1 MTDAVATTQGPTDG
15 TTDGT
20 TDERPQGP
28 QGPHGPLWL
37 LIASAALAL
46 VLLAVAYV
54 QWRQY
59 ELLDNATHYQ
69 NDALGWSFSQL
80 ETEQLRLRNQ
90 MQTSLQAGANPPD
103 REALQLRYD
112 IFVSRIGLI
121 DHERAARIM
130 SDQRSYAPAIKLV
143 RAFVADADRVLG
155 EKPTEPLTPQ
165 ALKQLLDNLDTLT
178 VPLHDLS
185 LGASHLLYERATQ
198 RNSAVR
204 QQSVLSLALTLSQCV
219 LLLVLTVIVLTQLRT
234 LNERRKNL
242 EALADNLHA
251 ARIEAEKANRAKS
264 VFLANMSHEIRTPFH
279 GLLGMMSL
287 LQDTGLNAQ
296 QQGFLLTAKESANH
310 LLAILNDI
318 LDISQLESGK
328 LQVQPETMELPLLI
342 AQVEAL
348 MRVQA
353 QSKGLALN
361 VQLEPDV
368 PRWVRAD
375 ATRLKQILFN
385 LLSNAV
391 KFSEAGSVGLR
402 VASGFGG
409 RIIFS
414 VSDTGVGMDGK
425 TLERLFQRFMRAD
438 DSPSRRQGGTGLGL
452 EISRDLA
459 RLMGGDITV
468 QSEIGRG
475 SVFTV
480 ALPLQAAAAPTPAQI
495 TPESV
500 ATARTPGPLRV
511 LVAEDH
517 PVNRAYLEAVLD
529 KLGHQAVFKEDGDG
543 AVRAMQQHEFD
554 VVLMDLHMPGMD
566 GFAAARAIRSMP
578 PPRGRVPIIALTA
591 DAFQASRDLA
601 RQAGMD
607 GFLTK
612 PAHLPQLREALER
625 HSGIGKTAPA
635 TAVAAASASTAPS
648 QEPHPPDETFDP
660 ATVVDARQALSPL
673 VYADLLARF
682 FSGQPEAL
690 TTLRGAARSANH
702 AALHAQAHAL
712 KGAALNLGLRA
723 VADAAQLLQ
732 SATAAG
738 EANGHI
744 DTLEHAL
751 ARSRAHCIRDGL
763 LPG

>member
-1 MTDAVATTQGPTDG
+1 
-15 TTDGT
+15 
-20 TDERPQGP
+20 
-28 QGPHGPLWL
+28 
-37 LIASAALAL
+37 
-46 VLLAVAYV
+46 
-54 QWRQY
+54 
-59 ELLDNATHYQ
+59 
-69 NDALGWSFSQL
+69 
-80 ETEQLRLRNQ
+80 
-90 MQTSLQAGANPPD
+90 
-103 REALQLRYD
+103 
-112 IFVSRIGLI
+112 
-121 DHERAARIM
+121 
-130 SDQRSYAPAIKLV
+130 
-143 RAFVADADRVLG
+143 
-155 EKPTEPLTPQ
+155 
-165 ALKQLLDNLDTLT
+165 
-178 VPLHDLS
+178 
-185 LGASHLLYERATQ
+185 
-198 RNSAVR
+198 
-204 QQSVLSLALTLSQCV
+204 
-219 LLLVLTVIVLTQLRT
+219 
-234 LNERRKNL
+234 
-242 EALADNLHA
+242 
-251 ARIEAEKANRAKS
+251 
-264 VFLANMSHEIRTPFH
+264 MSHEIRTPFH

-296 QQGFLLTAKESANH
+296 QRGFLLTAKESANH

-328 LQVQPETMELPLLI
+328 LQVQPETMELPLLV

-391 KFSEAGSVGLR
+391 KFSESGSVGLR

-409 RIIFS
+409 RVIFS

-438 DSPSRRQGGTGLGL
+438 ESPSRRQGGTGLGL

-480 ALPLQAAAAPTPAQI
+480 ALPLPTAAPPTPAQL
-495 TPESV
+495 TPETIT
-500 ATARTPGPLRV
+500 AARTPGPLRV

-625 HSGIGKTAPA
+625 HSGLGKTPPSPA
-635 TAVAAASASTAPS
+635 NAASS
-648 QEPHPPDETFDP
+648 QEPNSIDEVFDP
-660 ATVVDARQALSPL
+660 ATVDDARQALSPI

-682 FSGQPEAL
+682 FSDQPEAL

-702 AALHAQAHAL
+702 AALHAQAHSM

>member
-1 MTDAVATTQGPTDG
+1 MSDTVEPRT
-15 TTDGT
+15 
-20 TDERPQGP
+20 ERPP
-28 QGPHGPLWL
+28 GPLWL

-59 ELLDNATHYQ
+59 QLLDNATHFQ

-90 MQTSLQAGANPPD
+90 VQASLLGATPPD
-103 REALQLRYD
+103 RGALQLRYD

-130 SDQRSYAPAIKLV
+130 MDQRSYAPAITLV
-143 RAFVADADRVLG
+143 RAFVADADRLLG
-155 EKPTEPLTPQ
+155 EKPIEALTPQ
-165 ALKQLLDNLDTLT
+165 ALQHLLDGLDALT

-234 LNERRKNL
+234 LNERRRNL

-251 ARIEAEKANRAKS
+251 ARVEAETANRAKS

-296 QQGFLLTAKESANH
+296 QRSFLLTAKESANH

-328 LQVQPETMELPLLI
+328 LQVQPETMELPLLV

-402 VASGFGG
+402 VATGAGG
-409 RIIFS
+409 RVVFT

-480 ALPLQAAAAPTPAQI
+480 ALPLPAAAPPTPAQLA
-495 TPESV
+495 PETI
-500 ATARTPGPLRV
+500 AAARSPGPLRV

-529 KLGHQAVFKEDGDG
+529 KLGHEAVFKEDGDG
-543 AVRAMQQHEFD
+543 AVRAMQQQEFD
-554 VVLMDLHMPGMD
+554 IVLMDLHMPGMD

-625 HSGIGKTAPA
+625 HSGLGKTPPAPGD
-635 TAVAAASASTAPS
+635 TAAAH
-648 QEPHPPDETFDP
+648 EPPTMDEIFDP
-660 ATVVDARQALSPL
+660 ATVDDARQALSPI

-682 FSGQPEAL
+682 FSGQPDAM

-702 AALHAQAHAL
+702 AALHAQAHSL

>member
-1 MTDAVATTQGPTDG
+1 MSETVEPTVD
-15 TTDGT
+15 
-20 TDERPQGP
+20 RPQ
-28 QGPHGPLWL
+28 GPLWL
-37 LIASAALAL
+37 LIATAALAL

-59 ELLDNATHYQ
+59 QLLDNATHFQ

-90 MQTSLQAGANPPD
+90 VQASLHGPTPPE
-103 REALQLRYD
+103 RNALQLRYD

-130 SDQRSYAPAIKLV
+130 ADQRSYAPAIALV
-143 RAFVADADRVLG
+143 RAFVADADRLLG
-155 EKPTEPLTPQ
+155 EKPTEALTPQ
-165 ALKQLLDNLDTLT
+165 SLQHLLDGVDALT

-234 LNERRKNL
+234 LHERRRNL

-251 ARIEAEKANRAKS
+251 ARVEAETANRAKS

-296 QQGFLLTAKESANH
+296 QRGFLLTAKESANH

-328 LQVQPETMELPLLI
+328 LQVQPETMELPLLV

-348 MRVQA
+348 MRVHA

-402 VASGFGG
+402 VATGAGG
-409 RIIFS
+409 RLVFT
-414 VSDTGVGMDGK
+414 VTDTGVGMDAK

-475 SVFTV
+475 SVFT
-480 ALPLQAAAAPTPAQI
+480 ASLPLAAAAPPNPAQLA
-495 TPESV
+495 PE
-500 ATARTPGPLRV
+500 TTDPARAPGPLRV

-529 KLGHQAVFKEDGDG
+529 KLGHEAVFKEDGDG

-578 PPRGRVPIIALTA
+578 SPRGRVPIIALTA

-625 HSGIGKTAPA
+625 HSGIGKTPQAPGS
-635 TAVAAASASTAPS
+635 TDSA
-648 QEPHPPDETFDP
+648 QEPQPADEIFDP
-660 ATVVDARQALSPL
+660 ATVDDARQALSPI
-673 VYADLLARF
+673 VYSELLARF
-682 FSGQPEAL
+682 FSDQPEAL

-702 AALHAQAHAL
+702 AALHAQAHSL

>member
-1 MTDAVATTQGPTDG
+1 LTAA
-15 TTDGT
+15 
-20 TDERPQGP
+20 
-28 QGPHGPLWL
+28 
-37 LIASAALAL
+37 ASLALAL
-46 VLLAVAYV
+46 ALMAVAYV

-59 ELLDNATHYQ
+59 ELLDSATHFQ

-80 ETEQLRLRNQ
+80 ETEQLRLRNEVQ
-90 MQTSLQAGANPPD
+90 AELQGPQPPS

-112 IFVSRIGLI
+112 IFVSRIGLV
-121 DHERAARIM
+121 DHERAAHIM
-130 SDQRSYAPAIKLV
+130 AAQRSYAPAIAQV
-143 RAFVADADRVLG
+143 RDFVADADRLLG
-155 EKPTEPLTPQ
+155 EKAVEPLTAQ
-165 ALKQLLDNLDTLT
+165 SLQHLLVRLDALT

-198 RNSAVR
+198 RNAAVR

-219 LLLVLTVIVLTQLRT
+219 LLLVLAVIVLTQLRA

-242 EALADNLHA
+242 EALAENLHA
-251 ARIEAEKANRAKS
+251 ARTEAETANRAKS

-287 LQDTGLNAQ
+287 LQDTTLTTQ
-296 QQGFLLTAKESANH
+296 QQGFLRTAKESANH

-328 LQVQPETMELPLLI
+328 LVVQPETMELPLLV

-353 QSKGLALN
+353 QSKGLALH
-361 VQLEPDV
+361 VHVEADV
-368 PRWVRAD
+368 PRWIHAD

-385 LLSNAV
+385 LLNNAV
-391 KFSEAGSVGLR
+391 KFTDAGSVSLR
-402 VASGFGG
+402 VANGSGG
-409 RIIFS
+409 RLVFT
-414 VSDTGVGMDGK
+414 VTDTGLGMDAG

-438 DSPSRRQGGTGLGL
+438 ESPSRRQSGAGLGL

-468 QSEIGRG
+468 ASEPGRG

-480 ALPLQAAAAPTPAQI
+480 ALPLAPVAPPTPAQLGAG
-495 TPESV
+495 TT
-500 ATARTPGPLRV
+500 ATARSPGPLRV

-529 KLGHQAVFKEDGDG
+529 KLGHEAVFREDGNG
-543 AVRAMQQHEFD
+543 ALRAMQEREFD
-554 VVLMDLHMPGMD
+554 VVLMDLHMPGLD
-566 GFAAARAIRSMP
+566 GFAAARAIRTMP

-612 PAHLPQLREALER
+612 PAHLPQLRDALER
-625 HSGIGKTAPA
+625 YSGIGGRPAPA
-635 TAVAAASASTAPS
+635 PAPRTNGAATGAAPA
-648 QEPHPPDETFDP
+648 PVDDMFDT
-660 ATVVDARQALSPL
+660 ATVADARQALSPN
-673 VYADLLARF
+673 VYADLLKRF
-682 FSGQPEAL
+682 FDDQPEAL
-690 TTLRGAARSANH
+690 ATLRGAMRNADHATVRS
-702 AALHAQAHAL
+702 QAHAL
-712 KGAALNLGLRA
+712 RGAALNLGLRL
-723 VADAAQLLQ
+723 VADAAQTLQ
-732 SATAAG
+732 AG
-738 EANGHI
+738 ADAGRSEPHI
-744 DTLEHAL
+744 DALEHAL
-751 ARSRAHCIRDGL
+751 ARSRAHCTRDGL

>member
-1 MTDAVATTQGPTDG
+1 MSDTVEPTA
-15 TTDGT
+15 
-20 TDERPQGP
+20 ERPR
-28 QGPHGPLWL
+28 GPLWL

-59 ELLDNATHYQ
+59 QLLDNATHFQ

-90 MQTSLQAGANPPD
+90 VQASLHGATPPD
-103 REALQLRYD
+103 RSALQLRYD

-130 SDQRSYAPAIKLV
+130 ADQRSYAPAITLV
-143 RAFVADADRVLG
+143 RAFVADADRLLG
-155 EKPTEPLTPQ
+155 EKPTEALTPQ
-165 ALKQLLDNLDTLT
+165 ALQHLLDGVDALT

-234 LNERRKNL
+234 LNERRMNL

-251 ARIEAEKANRAKS
+251 ARVEAETANRAKS

-296 QQGFLLTAKESANH
+296 QRGFLLTAKESANH

-328 LQVQPETMELPLLI
+328 LQVQPETMELPLLV

-353 QSKGLALN
+353 QSKGLGLN

-402 VASGFGG
+402 VESGSGG
-409 RIIFS
+409 RIVFT
-414 VSDTGVGMDGK
+414 VSDTGVGMDAK

-475 SVFTV
+475 SMFTV
-480 ALPLQAAAAPTPAQI
+480 ALPLPVAAPPTPAQLA
-495 TPESV
+495 PETI
-500 ATARTPGPLRV
+500 AAARAPGPLRV

-529 KLGHQAVFKEDGDG
+529 KLGHEAVFKEDGDG
-543 AVRAMQQHEFD
+543 AVRAMQQREFD
-554 VVLMDLHMPGMD
+554 IVLMDLHMPGMD

-578 PPRGRVPIIALTA
+578 SPRGRVPIIALTA

-625 HSGIGKTAPA
+625 HSGIGNTPSAPGD
-635 TAVAAASASTAPS
+635 TAVAH
-648 QEPHPPDETFDP
+648 EPPTMDEIFDP
-660 ATVVDARQALSPL
+660 ATVDDARQALSPI

-682 FSGQPEAL
+682 FTGQPEAL

-702 AALHAQAHAL
+702 AALHAQAHSL

>member
-1 MTDAVATTQGPTDG
+1 
-15 TTDGT
+15 
-20 TDERPQGP
+20 
-28 QGPHGPLWL
+28 
-37 LIASAALAL
+37 
-46 VLLAVAYV
+46 
-54 QWRQY
+54 
-59 ELLDNATHYQ
+59 
-69 NDALGWSFSQL
+69 
-80 ETEQLRLRNQ
+80 
-90 MQTSLQAGANPPD
+90 
-103 REALQLRYD
+103 
-112 IFVSRIGLI
+112 
-121 DHERAARIM
+121 
-130 SDQRSYAPAIKLV
+130 
-143 RAFVADADRVLG
+143 
-155 EKPTEPLTPQ
+155 
-165 ALKQLLDNLDTLT
+165 
-178 VPLHDLS
+178 
-185 LGASHLLYERATQ
+185 
-198 RNSAVR
+198 
-204 QQSVLSLALTLSQCV
+204 
-219 LLLVLTVIVLTQLRT
+219 
-234 LNERRKNL
+234 
-242 EALADNLHA
+242 
-251 ARIEAEKANRAKS
+251 
-264 VFLANMSHEIRTPFH
+264 
-279 GLLGMMSL
+279 
-287 LQDTGLNAQ
+287 
-296 QQGFLLTAKESANH
+296 
-310 LLAILNDI
+310 
-318 LDISQLESGK
+318 
-328 LQVQPETMELPLLI
+328 MELPLLV

-353 QSKGLALN
+353 QSKGLALS
-361 VQLEPDV
+361 VQLDADV
-368 PRWVRAD
+368 PRWVHAD

-391 KFSEAGSVGLR
+391 KFSETGSVGMR
-402 VASGFGG
+402 VATGSGG
-409 RIIFS
+409 RVLFT
-414 VSDTGVGMDGK
+414 VSDTGVGMDAR

-468 QSEIGRG
+468 QSDIGRG
-475 SVFTV
+475 STFTV
-480 ALPLQAAAAPTPAQI
+480 ALPLPSATPPAPAQPAPEAPT
-495 TPESV
+495 
-500 ATARTPGPLRV
+500 ATRTPGPLRV

-554 VVLMDLHMPGMD
+554 IVLMDLHMPGMD

-612 PAHLPQLREALER
+612 PAHLPQLREALDR
-625 HSGIGKTAPA
+625 HSGIGIGIGIGIGRTSPA
-635 TAVAAASASTAPS
+635 LPSSPSSPSPADAAPS
-648 QEPHPPDETFDP
+648 QEPQPTDGIFDP
-660 ATVVDARQALSPL
+660 ATMADARQILSPI

-682 FSGQPEAL
+682 FSDQPEAL

-702 AALHAQAHAL
+702 AALRAQAHSL

-763 LPG
+763 LSG

>member
-1 MTDAVATTQGPTDG
+1 MTDTVEPTA
-15 TTDGT
+15 
-20 TDERPQGP
+20 ERPP
-28 QGPHGPLWL
+28 GPLWL

-59 ELLDNATHYQ
+59 QLLDSATHYQ

-90 MQTSLQAGANPPD
+90 VQSSLQSPKPPD
-103 REALQLRYD
+103 RDALQLRYD

-130 SDQRSYAPAIKLV
+130 ADQRSYTPAIALV
-143 RAFVADADRVLG
+143 RAFVADADRLLG
-155 EKPTEPLTPQ
+155 EKPTAALTPQ
-165 ALKQLLDNLDTLT
+165 ALQQLLDSLDALT

-198 RNSAVR
+198 RNAAVR

-251 ARIEAEKANRAKS
+251 ARVEAETANRAKS

-287 LQDTGLNAQ
+287 LQDTGLNTQ

-328 LQVQPETMELPLLI
+328 LQVQPETMELPLLL

-368 PRWVRAD
+368 PRWVHAD

-391 KFSEAGSVGLR
+391 KFSESGSVGLR

-409 RIIFS
+409 RVIFA
-414 VSDTGVGMDGK
+414 VSDTGVGMDGN
-425 TLERLFQRFMRAD
+425 TLGRLFQRFMRAD
-438 DSPSRRQGGTGLGL
+438 ESPSRRQGGTGLGL

-480 ALPLQAAAAPTPAQI
+480 ALPLPAAAPPTPAQLA
-495 TPESV
+495 PETIA
-500 ATARTPGPLRV
+500 ATRTPGPLRV

-529 KLGHQAVFKEDGDG
+529 KLGHEAVFKEDGDG
-543 AVRAMQQHEFD
+543 AVRAMQQQEFD
-554 VVLMDLHMPGMD
+554 IVLMDLHMPGMD

-625 HSGIGKTAPA
+625 HSGIGKTPAAPGSPHSPREPQ
-635 TAVAAASASTAPS
+635 AV
-648 QEPHPPDETFDP
+648 DEIFDP
-660 ATVVDARQALSPL
+660 ATVDDARQALSPI
-673 VYADLLARF
+673 VYAELLARF
-682 FSGQPEAL
+682 FSDQPEAL

-702 AALHAQAHAL
+702 TTLHAQAHSL

>member
-1 MTDAVATTQGPTDG
+1 MTDTVEPTA
-15 TTDGT
+15 
-20 TDERPQGP
+20 ERPQ
-28 QGPHGPLWL
+28 GPLWL

-59 ELLDNATHYQ
+59 QLLDSATHYQ

-90 MQTSLQAGANPPD
+90 VQVSLQSAKPPD

-130 SDQRSYAPAIKLV
+130 ADQRSYAPAIALV
-143 RAFVADADRVLG
+143 RAFVADADRLLG

-165 ALKQLLDNLDTLT
+165 TLQELLESLDTLT

-198 RNSAVR
+198 RNAAVR

-251 ARIEAEKANRAKS
+251 ARVEAETANRAKS

-296 QQGFLLTAKESANH
+296 QRGFLLTAKESANH

-328 LQVQPETMELPLLI
+328 LQVQPETMELPLLV

-391 KFSEAGSVGLR
+391 KFSESGSVGLR

-409 RIIFS
+409 RVIFS

-438 DSPSRRQGGTGLGL
+438 ESPSRRQGGTGLGL

-480 ALPLQAAAAPTPAQI
+480 ALPLPTAAPPTPAQLAPETI
-495 TPESV
+495 T
-500 ATARTPGPLRV
+500 AARTPGPLRV

-625 HSGIGKTAPA
+625 HSGLGKTPPSPGN
-635 TAVAAASASTAPS
+635 AASS
-648 QEPHPPDETFDP
+648 QEPNSIDEIFDP
-660 ATVVDARQALSPL
+660 ATVDDARQALSPI
-673 VYADLLARF
+673 VYAELLARF
-682 FSGQPEAL
+682 FSDQPEAL
-690 TTLRGAARSANH
+690 TTLRGAARGANH
-702 AALHAQAHAL
+702 AALHAQAHSM